1 MARQT
6 IVDFFKGAQ
15 TSSTPAPLAPK
26 TASPELEGT
35 GKRIVSP
42 VDVER
47 AYVELAK
54 PVLDALST
62 GTPMAEGE
70 LFKHVDASNIMQFRT
85 AIEEMKTRGLV
96 KIVGFN
102 QPFNEPIYGQ
112 ASGPILE

>member
-6 IVDFFKGAQ
+6 IVDFFKDAQ
-15 TSSTPAPLAPK
+15 TSSK

-35 GKRIVSP
+35 GMRNVSP

-54 PVLDALST
+54 PVLDALSA

-70 LFKHVDASNIMQFRT
+70 LFKRVDASNIMQFRT
-85 AIEEMKTRGLV
+85 AIDEMKTRGLV

-102 QPFNEPIYGQ
+102 QPFNEPIYSQ
-112 ASGPILE
+112 ASGPTPE